1 MQKKILT
8 YFIFGLLLATAFT
21 QAGFSKAQEVAVS
34 VYVLN
39 LGKYE
44 ISTGAFTVDFYLSM
58 KCESDCSSI
67 NFEFVNGRANSVDK
81 IIDLPNEKFY
91 RIQANLASPVDLKR
105 FPFDSQKIQILI
117 EDKTKT
123 VNEIIYVADSES
135 TGFDDSISFSGWNI
149 DGWNS
154 FVRSHDYNVYGETYS
169 QYVFEVNISRIAF
182 NSFLKTF
189 LPVFFILMVVLVSFL
204 LDPDKITTRLA
215 MAGASLTGAVMF
227 HISIANQIPPV
238 GYLTFADKFMILTYG
253 ILMTTFVI
261 NVVLLELTEQ
271 KKTHLVEK
279 IHRQTEYLMFI
290 IAPILYIL
298 LFVFFI

>member
-1 MQKKILT
+1 MKKNYLFWVIFAFLFAAVFVQGVFAQAQK
-8 YFIFGLLLATAFT
+8 
-21 QAGFSKAQEVAVS
+21 VDVS

-44 ISTGAFTVDFYLSM
+44 IATGAFTVDFYLSM
-58 KCESDCSSI
+58 KCDLNCDTTG
-67 NFEFVNGRANSVDK
+67 FEFVNGRANSVDK
-81 IIDLPNEKFY
+81 IIDLPKEKFY
-91 RIQANLASPVDLKR
+91 RIQANLASPVDLKQ
-105 FPFDSQKIQILI
+105 FPFDAQRIQILI
-117 EDKTKT
+117 EDRTKT
-123 VNEIIYVADSES
+123 IGELVYVADVES
-135 TGFDDSISFSGWNI
+135 TGFDDSILFSGWNV
-149 DGWNS
+149 DGWKA
-154 FVRSHDYNVYGETYS
+154 FVQNHDYKVYDETYS

-238 GYLTFADKFMILTYG
+238 GYLTFADKFMGLTYG
-253 ILMTTFVI
+253 ILMATFII

-279 IHRQTEYLMFI
+279 IHRRTEYLMFI
-290 IAPILYIL
+290 VVPILYIA